1 MSGIRVLNNRGV
13 HFKIMATKSKSSSG
27 AYMSQYDNE
36 VEKRLTALESHTHDG
51 IDANELQDLKKMIFD
66 NVVSPERLDKVERK
80 IDKLIAVIDN
90 ELHPSVGGQPIP
102 WDE

>member
-13 HFKIMATKSKSSSG
+13 HFKIMATRSKSSSG

-36 VEKRLTALESHTHDG
+36 VEKRLTALESHTHEG
-51 IDANELQDLKKMIFD
+51 IDGSEVQDLKKTIFE
-66 NVVSPERLDKVERK
+66 NAVSPERLAAVEKKVN
-80 IDKLIAVIDN
+80 KLIEIIDN
-90 ELHPSVGGQPIP
+90 ELHPSVGGQPIS

>member
-90 ELHPSVGGQPIP
+90 ELHPSVGGQPIS